1 MAVGLFAILD
11 DVAVLLDDVASM
23 SRVAAKNTAGILG
36 DDLAVNVEKA
46 TGFHASRELP
56 VIWAI
61 TKGSFLN
68 KLIILPVAFLL
79 SAFLPWVIVP
89 ILLIGGAYLCYEGA
103 ETIYEVLAGHESE
116 QVAARDSAD
125 AAEIVAREA
134 AKISAAIRTDFI
146 LSIEIV
152 VITLGTVV
160 DASIGMQITVVSLI
174 ALLATVGVYGL
185 VALLVRLDDAGLY
198 LLDLSATRVG
208 LLSTCLA
215 RCGQG
220 LVDLLPPLIRLLG
233 VVGTVAMLL
242 VGGGL
247 YVHNIAAIHHA
258 LIVLPGLAANLVT
271 GLVLGGLL
279 VLLGQIIKKMRSKNA
294 GFL

>member
-1 MAVGLFAILD
+1 MPA
-11 DVAVLLDDVASM
+11 
-23 SRVAAKNTAGILG
+23 
-36 DDLAVNVEKA
+36 
-46 TGFHASRELP
+46 
-56 VIWAI
+56 
-61 TKGSFLN
+61 
-68 KLIILPVAFLL
+68 AFLL
-79 SAFLPWVIVP
+79 SAFMPWVIVP

-103 ETIYEVLAGHESE
+103 ETISEWFAEHEPE

-152 VITLGTVV
+152 VITLGTVA
-160 DASIGMQITVVSLI
+160 DASIGMQVTVVSLI

-198 LLDLSATRVG
+198 LIDLSQTRAGVFA
-208 LLSTCLA
+208 TCLA
-215 RCGQG
+215 RIGQA

-247 YVHNIAAIHHA
+247 YVHNIAGIHYA
-258 LIVLPGLAANLVT
+258 LIELPGLAANFIT

-279 VLLGQIIKKMRSKNA
+279 VMFMQLVKKLRA
-294 GFL
+294 